1 MMEKRFKVQTSA
13 GEVMAVIFWDSER
26 ILLVELLKRSAVIS
40 PE

>member
-13 GEVMAVIFWDSER
+13 GEVMAIVFWDSKR
-26 ILLVELLKRSAVIS
+26 ILLVELLNRSAAIN